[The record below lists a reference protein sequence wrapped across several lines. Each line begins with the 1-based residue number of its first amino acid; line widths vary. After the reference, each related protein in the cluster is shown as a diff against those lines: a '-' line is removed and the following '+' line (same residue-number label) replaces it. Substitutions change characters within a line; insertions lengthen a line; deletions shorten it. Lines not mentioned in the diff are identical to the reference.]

1 MIRIGVEKKSYD
13 DDDGLNNKLNVQRD
27 MDMELYV
34 VFVCWVQGGNKIGKG
49 LHVWDGGHHRDY

>member
-27 MDMELYV
+27 MDMELA
-34 VFVCWVQGGNKIGKG
+34 VCCVCVLGS
-49 LHVWDGGHHRDY
+49 RR